1 MKKFL
6 CVAASLL
13 MAASLTACGSKDE
26 GKKDD
31 GKASESKADVVMIT
45 DVGTIDDKSF
55 NQGTWEGVKAYG
67 EETGKKVEYIKPTEK
82 SDNAYKEAID
92 QAVNKYKAKVIVTP
106 GYLFEPSIYEKQ
118 DTYPDVKFILI
129 DGYPNDGAQENAK
142 FKTAKNTVGIK
153 YSENEAGYM
162 AGYAIVKEGKTKL
175 GLMGGIAVPAVVNF
189 GYGFVQGAQD
199 AAKEMNVE
207 IEMKYKYTGTF
218 NPSAEIQSEA
228 ASWYKNGTQVIFS
241 CGGGIGNSVMAAAE
255 ANKGLVIGVDV
266 DQSNE
271 SSTVIT
277 SAYKQL
283 AVSVTKELKAID
295 DGTFP
300 GGENIVLGAKD
311 DSVGLPMKT
320 SKFEKFTQK
329 EYDAL
334 YAKIKEGKITIKTN
348 EDFKDPTQIKASKV
362 KLDYIK

>member
-175 GLMGGIAVPAVVNF
+175 GFMGGIAVPAVVNF

-271 SSTVIT
+271 NSTVIT

>member
-6 CVAASLL
+6 CVASLL

-129 DGYPNDGAQENAK
+129 DG
-142 FKTAKNTVGIK
+142 TC
-153 YSENEAGYM
+153 M
-162 AGYAIVKEGKTKL
+162 
-175 GLMGGIAVPAVVNF
+175 
-189 GYGFVQGAQD
+189 
-199 AAKEMNVE
+199 
-207 IEMKYKYTGTF
+207 
-218 NPSAEIQSEA
+218 
-228 ASWYKNGTQVIFS
+228 WY
-241 CGGGIGNSVMAAAE
+241 
-255 ANKGLVIGVDV
+255 
-266 DQSNE
+266 
-271 SSTVIT
+271 
-277 SAYKQL
+277 
-283 AVSVTKELKAID
+283 
-295 DGTFP
+295 
-300 GGENIVLGAKD
+300 
-311 DSVGLPMKT
+311 
-320 SKFEKFTQK
+320 
-329 EYDAL
+329 
-334 YAKIKEGKITIKTN
+334 
-348 EDFKDPTQIKASKV
+348 
-362 KLDYIK
+362 

>member
-1 MKKFL
+1 MPHV
-6 CVAASLL
+6 VADGSI
-13 MAASLTACGSKDE
+13 LTACGSKDD

-129 DGYPNDGAQENAK
+129 DCYPNDGAQENAK

-175 GLMGGIAVPAVVNF
+175 GFMGGIAVPAVVNSRLRLRT
-189 GYGFVQGAQD
+189 GSTGRCQGN
-199 AAKEMNVE
+199 ECRNRNE
-207 IEMKYKYTGTF
+207 IQNMLGTF
-218 NPSAEIQSEA
+218 QS
-228 ASWYKNGTQVIFS
+228 K
-241 CGGGIGNSVMAAAE
+241 C
-255 ANKGLVIGVDV
+255 
-266 DQSNE
+266 
-271 SSTVIT
+271 
-277 SAYKQL
+277 
-283 AVSVTKELKAID
+283 
-295 DGTFP
+295 
-300 GGENIVLGAKD
+300 
-311 DSVGLPMKT
+311 
-320 SKFEKFTQK
+320 
-329 EYDAL
+329 
-334 YAKIKEGKITIKTN
+334 
-348 EDFKDPTQIKASKV
+348 
-362 KLDYIK
+362 

>member
-175 GLMGGIAVPAVVNF
+175 GWNRCSCSCKLRLRLRTGSTGRC
-189 GYGFVQGAQD
+189 QGN
-199 AAKEMNVE
+199 ECRNR
-207 IEMKYKYTGTF
+207 
-218 NPSAEIQSEA
+218 NEIQI
-228 ASWYKNGTQVIFS
+228 YRN
-241 CGGGIGNSVMAAAE
+241 
-255 ANKGLVIGVDV
+255 L
-266 DQSNE
+266 QS
-271 SSTVIT
+271 
-277 SAYKQL
+277 KC
-283 AVSVTKELKAID
+283 
-295 DGTFP
+295 
-300 GGENIVLGAKD
+300 
-311 DSVGLPMKT
+311 
-320 SKFEKFTQK
+320 
-329 EYDAL
+329 
-334 YAKIKEGKITIKTN
+334 
-348 EDFKDPTQIKASKV
+348 
-362 KLDYIK
+362 